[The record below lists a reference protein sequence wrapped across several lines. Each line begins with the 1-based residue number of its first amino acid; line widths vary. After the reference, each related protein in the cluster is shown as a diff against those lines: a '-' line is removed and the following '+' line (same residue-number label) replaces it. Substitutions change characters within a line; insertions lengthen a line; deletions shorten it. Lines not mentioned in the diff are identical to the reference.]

1 MNNKEQV
8 INQSVFY
15 GNDIGID
22 ILNDRDKVKQ
32 RVVYKLINPKNNEKL
47 LEEVPH
53 RLILDLA
60 QIYQIYLDGSLLTGK
75 VTIKY
80 DNLEYF
86 GLDESELAELA
97 AINTPRLLKANI
109 EYMGDMLLRM
119 TGVDMLEEGSPNM
132 VVVSNEKYLDGAA
145 AMLYPDTVRGVF
157 DLIGDFYVLPSSVHE
172 CICVP
177 KGKDGDPQALREL
190 VSFVNRTEVAENEVL
205 SDNIYEFRDGKLIEY
220 AV

>member
-8 INQSVFY
+8 IKQSLFY

-32 RVVYKLINPKNNEKL
+32 RVIYKLINPKNNEKL

-60 QIYQIYLDGSLLTGK
+60 QIYQIYLDGSVLTGK

-80 DNLEYF
+80 DNLKYF

-132 VVVSNEKYLDGAA
+132 IVVSNEKYLDGAA
-145 AMLYPDTVRGVF
+145 AMFYPDTARGVF
-157 DLIGDFYVLPSSVHE
+157 DLIGDFYVLPSSIHE

-177 KGKDGDPQALREL
+177 KGADGDPQALREL

-205 SDNIYEFRDGKLIEY
+205 SDNIYEFRDGRLAEC
-220 AV
+220 VV